1 MARYMS
7 RDTEPLVKWRGM
19 PIYLTTIF
27 TALLT
32 VGFLVSAVLTAAHR
46 PSPSAPQSPW
56 LTALIFKT
64 PVESWKGWLS
74 VFSYPFVSQVNF
86 FTPLSIVCFY
96 WWAAGIETHL
106 GRGPL
111 VRLLGILVLLPV
123 AFLSVLSLS
132 SIGHGD
138 LAGQFFITAGL
149 LIAFATLYPNTEW
162 AGWVPFKY
170 LAFASILCGS
180 LMFVVEHN
188 WLGVAELLGV
198 CAASFFFMRHAIEQ
212 EYDDHGNEEHG
223 QLAARI
229 RRWFQRKPKF
239 RVVPRTRDTLATRA
253 PEKGG
258 DDEIEDEVDEL
269 LEKIARNGLASLSA
283 NERERLEQAR
293 EELLKKER
301 R

>member
-7 RDTEPLVKWRGM
+7 RDTEPLAKWRGV

-32 VGFLVSAVLTAAHR
+32 LGFLVSAVLTAAHR
-46 PSPSAPQSPW
+46 PSLGALQSPW

-96 WWAAGIETHL
+96 WWAAGIESHL

-123 AFLSVLSLS
+123 AFLSVLSLGGGS
-132 SIGHGD
+132 YGM
-138 LAGQFFITAGL
+138 LAGDFFIVSGL

-162 AGWVPFKY
+162 AGWIPFKY

-180 LMFVVEHN
+180 LMLVAEHN
-188 WLGVAELLGV
+188 WLGVAELLSV
-198 CAASFFFMRHAIEQ
+198 CAASFLFIRHAIDQ
-212 EYDDHGNEEHG
+212 EYDDHVPLG
-223 QLAARI
+223 ARV
-229 RRWFQRKPKF
+229 RSWFRRKPKL
-239 RVVPRTRDTLATRA
+239 RVVPRRRDADEPLTRADFEEDEPETEMDTLL
-253 PEKGG
+253 
-258 DDEIEDEVDEL
+258 D
-269 LEKIARNGLASLSA
+269 KIARNGLASLTP
-283 NERERLEQAR
+283 NERARLELAR

-301 R
+301 Q

>member
-7 RDTEPLVKWRGM
+7 RDTEPLAKWRGV

-32 VGFLVSAVLTAAHR
+32 VGFVMCAVLTAAHR
-46 PSPSAPQSPW
+46 PSPGASPW

-123 AFLSVLSLS
+123 AFLSILALSGGS
-132 SIGHGD
+132 HGM
-138 LAGQFFITAGL
+138 LAGDFFIVSGL

-180 LMFVVEHN
+180 LMLVAEHN
-188 WLGVAELLGV
+188 WLGVAELLGI
-198 CAASFFFMRHAIEQ
+198 CAASFLFIRHAIDQ
-212 EYDDHGNEEHG
+212 EYDDHVPFG
-223 QLAARI
+223 ARV
-229 RRWFQRKPKF
+229 RAWFRRKPKF
-239 RVVPRTRDTLATRA
+239 RVVPRKRDPEEPLTRA
-253 PEKGG
+253 DFE
-258 DDEIEDEVDEL
+258 DDEPETEMDAL
-269 LEKIARNGLASLSA
+269 LDKIARSGLASLSP
-283 NERERLEQAR
+283 NERTRLELAR

-301 R
+301 K

>member
-7 RDTEPLVKWRGM
+7 RDTEPLAKWRGM
-19 PIYLTTIF
+19 PIYLTTIL

-32 VGFLVSAVLTAAHR
+32 AGFLVSAVLTAAR
-46 PSPSAPQSPW
+46 SPW
-56 LTALIFKT
+56 LRSLTFMT
-64 PVESWKGWLS
+64 PVTSWSGWLS
-74 VFSYPFVSQVNF
+74 VLSYAFVSRVDF
-86 FTPLSIVCFY
+86 FTPLGIVCFY

-111 VRLLGILVLLPV
+111 VRLLGLLVLLPV
-123 AFLSVLSLS
+123 AFLSILSLS
-132 SIGHGD
+132 SIGDGV

-149 LIAFATLYPNTEW
+149 LIAFATLYPNAEW

-180 LMFVVEHN
+180 LMFVADRN
-188 WLGVAELLGV
+188 WLGVAELCLV

-212 EYDDHGNEEHG
+212 EYDDHGNEDHR

-253 PEKGG
+253 PEKGS